1 MCCWTSC
8 RYLYGFED
16 FCASTGITFRMDLPY
31 KTAEKTSSKSEVNA
45 EETASGGNAVS
56 LSTSSAG
63 EEQKALKEPE
73 TFSTQ
78 HAAKVLKHRLRVCL
92 IWQTKHTSHAASV
105 LKHWI
110 HNHYLLHPQFYF
122 TYFQIIFKQLYNL
135 SCIYFYFFQSCCKQY
150 TLHTVQ

>member
-1 MCCWTSC
+1 
-8 RYLYGFED
+8 
-16 FCASTGITFRMDLPY
+16 MDLPY
-31 KTAEKTSSKSEVNA
+31 KTAEKTSSKSEANT
-45 EETASGGNAVS
+45 EETASGGHAVS

-105 LKHWI
+105 LQAL
-110 HNHYLLHPQFYF
+110 NTQPLSTTSSVLLH
-122 TYFQIIFKQLYNL
+122 IF
-135 SCIYFYFFQSCCKQY
+135 SDHF
-150 TLHTVQ
+150 